1 MTISGTCLKV
11 TVIQSN
17 SCKEKETMKMKKRM
31 MKMAAMMMAMT
42 MVMGSAMTVHASSD
56 CDDGCVRDEGVG
68 YGDAG
73 GSGECYFDFGD
84 AGSSDSGSSSSSESS
99 SSSAGSS
106 HSGSSSS
113 SESSS
118 HSGSSNYDDGCV
130 RDEGVGYGDAGG
142 SGECSFDNG
151 SSDNGGTSYSAPARK
166 APGSNTGVTGKEQ
179 FRALAKSG
187 EGSYKVTHKG
197 QTIATFWLVDAEGKS
212 VPCTAVALKQRSDD
226 KKWAINFE
234 VADSE
239 GLNIGAPLDRTYMFK
254 TLGVSYVTIND
265 AVIID
270 IEAEAQAA
278 TTK

>member
-1 MTISGTCLKV
+1 
-11 TVIQSN
+11 
-17 SCKEKETMKMKKRM
+17 MKMKKKM

-42 MVMGSAMTVHASSD
+42 MIMGSAMTVHASE
-56 CDDGCVRDEGVG
+56 DGCVRDEGVG

-73 GSGECYFDFGD
+73 GSGECGFDN

-99 SSSAGSS
+99 SAPSESYDG
-106 HSGSSSS
+106 GSSS
-113 SESSS
+113 
-118 HSGSSNYDDGCV
+118 YDDGCA

-142 SGECSFDNG
+142 SGECGFDNG
-151 SSDNGGTSYSAPARK
+151 SSSSSSASYSAPARK

-197 QTIATFWLVDAEGKS
+197 QDIATFWLVDAEGKN

-265 AVIID
+265 TVIID
-270 IEAEAQAA
+270 IEAESAA
-278 TTK
+278 AK

>member
-1 MTISGTCLKV
+1 
-11 TVIQSN
+11 
-17 SCKEKETMKMKKRM
+17 MKKRM

-42 MVMGSAMTVHASSD
+42 MVMGSAMTVHASE
-56 CDDGCVRDEGVG
+56 DGCVRDDGVG
-68 YGDAG
+68 YGG
-73 GSGECYFDFGD
+73 GSGDLGFD
-84 AGSSDSGSSSSSESS
+84 SPSDSGSSSS
-99 SSSAGSS
+99 G
-106 HSGSSSS
+106 GGS

-118 HSGSSNYDDGCV
+118 APSESYDGGRDDGCYNA
-130 RDEGVGYGDAGG
+130 DENAGYGGG
-142 SGECSFDNG
+142 SGDLSFDNG
-151 SSDNGGTSYSAPARK
+151 SNDNGGASYSAPARK

-197 QTIATFWLVDAEGKS
+197 QTIATFWLVDAEGKN
-212 VPCTAVALKQRSDD
+212 VPCNAVALKQRSDD

-270 IEAEAQAA
+270 IEAESAA
-278 TTK
+278 AK

>member
-1 MTISGTCLKV
+1 
-11 TVIQSN
+11 
-17 SCKEKETMKMKKRM
+17 MKKRM

-42 MVMGSAMTVHASSD
+42 MVMGSAMTVHASE
-56 CDDGCVRDEGVG
+56 DGCVRDDGVG
-68 YGDAG
+68 YGDSVL
-73 GSGECYFDFGD
+73 SGDSGLSCDIES
-84 AGSSDSGSSSSSESS
+84 GSSGDSGSSSSSESS
-99 SSSAGSS
+99 S
-106 HSGSSSS
+106 
-113 SESSS
+113 
-118 HSGSSNYDDGCV
+118 YDDSCA
-130 RDEGVGYGDAGG
+130 RDEGVGYGDSGLNCEIENG
-142 SGECSFDNG
+142 SG
-151 SSDNGGTSYSAPARK
+151 SSASYSAPARK

-197 QTIATFWLVDAEGKS
+197 QTIATFWLVDAEGKN

-265 AVIID
+265 TVIID
-270 IEAEAQAA
+270 IEAESAA
-278 TTK
+278 AK

>member
-1 MTISGTCLKV
+1 
-11 TVIQSN
+11 
-17 SCKEKETMKMKKRM
+17 MKKRM

-42 MVMGSAMTVHASSD
+42 MVMGSAMTVHASE
-56 CDDGCVRDEGVG
+56 DGCARDEGVSDYWG
-68 YGDAG
+68 GDMG
-73 GSGECYFDFGD
+73 FDG
-84 AGSSDSGSSSSSESS
+84 GSSDSGSSSS
-99 SSSAGSS
+99 GD
-106 HSGSSSS
+106 GS

-118 HSGSSNYDDGCV
+118 TPNESYDGGSSSYDDGCA
-130 RDEGVGYGDAGG
+130 RDEGVSDYWGGDMG
-142 SGECSFDNG
+142 FD
-151 SSDNGGTSYSAPARK
+151 SSSSSNSSASYSAPARR

-197 QTIATFWLVDAEGKS
+197 QTIATFWLVDAEGKN

-239 GLNIGAPLDRTYMFK
+239 GLNIGAPIDRTYMFK

-270 IEAEAQAA
+270 IEAESAA
-278 TTK
+278 AK

>member
-1 MTISGTCLKV
+1 
-11 TVIQSN
+11 
-17 SCKEKETMKMKKRM
+17 MKMKKRM

-42 MVMGSAMTVHASSD
+42 MVMGSAMTVHAS
-56 CDDGCVRDEGVG
+56 DDGCSHGDDGASYNGSEGES
-68 YGDAG
+68 G
-73 GSGECYFDFGD
+73 GFDG
-84 AGSSDSGSSSSSESS
+84 GSSDSGSSSSGSSSSEPSQSYDGGGSSNYNDGCYHGDDGASYNGSEGESGGFDSS
-99 SSSAGSS
+99 SSSNSS
-106 HSGSSSS
+106 
-113 SESSS
+113 
-118 HSGSSNYDDGCV
+118 
-130 RDEGVGYGDAGG
+130 A
-142 SGECSFDNG
+142 
-151 SSDNGGTSYSAPARK
+151 SYSAPARR

-197 QTIATFWLVDAEGKS
+197 QTIATFWLVDAEGKN
-212 VPCTAVALKQRSDD
+212 VPCNAVALKQRSDD

-270 IEAEAQAA
+270 IEAESAA
-278 TTK
+278 AK

>member
-1 MTISGTCLKV
+1 
-11 TVIQSN
+11 
-17 SCKEKETMKMKKRM
+17 MKKRM

-42 MVMGSAMTVHASSD
+42 MVMGSAMTVHASE
-56 CDDGCVRDEGVG
+56 DGCVRDDGASAWE
-68 YGDAG
+68 G
-73 GSGECYFDFGD
+73 GSCGFDG
-84 AGSSDSGSSSSSESS
+84 GSSDSGSSSSDGSSDESYSEPSQSYDGGGSDDGCARDDGASAWEGGSVGFDNSS
-99 SSSAGSS
+99 SSNSSA
-106 HSGSSSS
+106 
-113 SESSS
+113 
-118 HSGSSNYDDGCV
+118 
-130 RDEGVGYGDAGG
+130 
-142 SGECSFDNG
+142 
-151 SSDNGGTSYSAPARK
+151 SYSAPAKR

-197 QTIATFWLVDAEGKS
+197 QDIATFWLVDTEGKN
-212 VPCTAVALKQRSDD
+212 VPCNAVALKQRSDD

-270 IEAEAQAA
+270 IEAESAA
-278 TTK
+278 AK

>member
-1 MTISGTCLKV
+1 
-11 TVIQSN
+11 
-17 SCKEKETMKMKKRM
+17 MKKRM

-42 MVMGSAMTVHASSD
+42 MVMGSAMTVHASSI

-73 GSGECYFDFGD
+73 GSGEFHLDFDN

-99 SSSAGSS
+99 SAPNESYDG
-106 HSGSSSS
+106 GSSS
-113 SESSS
+113 
-118 HSGSSNYDDGCV
+118 YDDGCA

-212 VPCTAVALKQRSDD
+212 VPCNAVALKQRSDD

>member
-1 MTISGTCLKV
+1 
-11 TVIQSN
+11 
-17 SCKEKETMKMKKRM
+17 MKKRM

-42 MVMGSAMTVHASSD
+42 MVMGSAMTVHASED
-56 CDDGCVRDEGVG
+56 GCYHGDDGVSDGWG
-68 YGDAG
+68 GDMG
-73 GSGECYFDFGD
+73 FDS
-84 AGSSDSGSSSSSESS
+84 GSSDSGSSSSDGGSNESYSTPSESYDNGNSGGSDDGCYHGDDGVSDGWGGDMGFDNGSSS
-99 SSSAGSS
+99 SSSA
-106 HSGSSSS
+106 
-113 SESSS
+113 
-118 HSGSSNYDDGCV
+118 
-130 RDEGVGYGDAGG
+130 
-142 SGECSFDNG
+142 
-151 SSDNGGTSYSAPARK
+151 SYSAPARK

-197 QTIATFWLVDAEGKS
+197 QDIATFWLVDTEGKS
-212 VPCTAVALKQRSDD
+212 VPCTAVALKQRTDD

-270 IEAEAQAA
+270 IEAESAA
-278 TTK
+278 AK

>member
-1 MTISGTCLKV
+1 
-11 TVIQSN
+11 
-17 SCKEKETMKMKKRM
+17 MKMKKKM

-42 MVMGSAMTVHASSD
+42 MVMGSAMTVHASED
-56 CDDGCVRDEGVG
+56 GCYHGDDGVSDGWS
-68 YGDAG
+68 GDMG
-73 GSGECYFDFGD
+73 FDS
-84 AGSSDSGSSSSSESS
+84 GSSDSGSSSSDGGSNESYSTPSESYDSGNSGGSDDGWSGDMGFDSGSSSNS
-99 SSSAGSS
+99 SSSA
-106 HSGSSSS
+106 
-113 SESSS
+113 
-118 HSGSSNYDDGCV
+118 
-130 RDEGVGYGDAGG
+130 
-142 SGECSFDNG
+142 
-151 SSDNGGTSYSAPARK
+151 SYSAPAKR

-197 QTIATFWLVDAEGKS
+197 QDIATFWLVDAEGKS

-270 IEAEAQAA
+270 IEAESAA
-278 TTK
+278 AK

>member
-1 MTISGTCLKV
+1 
-11 TVIQSN
+11 
-17 SCKEKETMKMKKRM
+17 MKKRM

-42 MVMGSAMTVHASSD
+42 MVMGSAMTVHASE
-56 CDDGCVRDEGVG
+56 DGCARDEGVS
-68 YGDAG
+68 AWEG
-73 GSGECYFDFGD
+73 GSCGFDG
-84 AGSSDSGSSSSSESS
+84 GSSDSGSSSSDG
-99 SSSAGSS
+99 GSS
-106 HSGSSSS
+106 ENYSEPSQSYDGGGSDDGCARDDGASAWEGGSVGFDGGSSSNS
-113 SESSS
+113 S
-118 HSGSSNYDDGCV
+118 
-130 RDEGVGYGDAGG
+130 A
-142 SGECSFDNG
+142 
-151 SSDNGGTSYSAPARK
+151 SYSAPARR

-265 AVIID
+265 TVIID
-270 IEAEAQAA
+270 IEAESAV
-278 TTK
+278 TK

>member
-11 TVIQSN
+11 TVIQSD

-42 MVMGSAMTVHASSD
+42 MVMGSAMTVHASED
-56 CDDGCVRDEGVG
+56 GCYHGDDGVSDGWG
-68 YGDAG
+68 GDMG
-73 GSGECYFDFGD
+73 F
-84 AGSSDSGSSSSSESS
+84 DSGSSSSS
-99 SSSAGSS
+99 SA
-106 HSGSSSS
+106 
-113 SESSS
+113 
-118 HSGSSNYDDGCV
+118 
-130 RDEGVGYGDAGG
+130 
-142 SGECSFDNG
+142 
-151 SSDNGGTSYSAPARK
+151 SYSAPAKR

-197 QTIATFWLVDAEGKS
+197 QTIATFWLVDAEGKN
-212 VPCTAVALKQRSDD
+212 VPCNAVALKQRSDD

-239 GLNIGAPLDRTYMFK
+239 GLNIGAPIDRTYMFK

-265 AVIID
+265 TVIID
-270 IEAEAQAA
+270 IEAEASV
-278 TTK
+278 TK

>member
-1 MTISGTCLKV
+1 
-11 TVIQSN
+11 
-17 SCKEKETMKMKKRM
+17 MKKRM

-42 MVMGSAMTVHASSD
+42 MVMGSAMTVHASE
-56 CDDGCVRDEGVG
+56 DGCARDEGVG

-73 GSGECYFDFGD
+73 GSGECGFDN
-84 AGSSDSGSSSSSESS
+84 GSSDSGSSSSNESSTPSESYD
-99 SSSAGSS
+99 G
-106 HSGSSSS
+106 GSSS
-113 SESSS
+113 
-118 HSGSSNYDDGCV
+118 YDDGCA
-130 RDEGVGYGDAGG
+130 RDEGIGYGDAGG
-142 SGECSFDNG
+142 SGECGFDN
-151 SSDNGGTSYSAPARK
+151 SSSSSSSASYSAPARK

-197 QTIATFWLVDAEGKS
+197 QTIATFWLVDAEGKN
-212 VPCTAVALKQRSDD
+212 VPCTAVALKQRTDD

-239 GLNIGAPLDRTYMFK
+239 GLNIGAPIDRTYMFK

-270 IEAEAQAA
+270 IEAESAA
-278 TTK
+278 TK

>member
-1 MTISGTCLKV
+1 
-11 TVIQSN
+11 
-17 SCKEKETMKMKKRM
+17 MKKRM

-42 MVMGSAMTVHASSD
+42 MVMGSALTVHAS
-56 CDDGCVRDEGVG
+56 DDGCYHGDNGVSDG
-68 YGDAG
+68 WS
-73 GSGECYFDFGD
+73 GSVGFDS
-84 AGSSDSGSSSSSESS
+84 GSSDSGSSSSDGGSNESS
-99 SSSAGSS
+99 SSDGGSNES
-106 HSGSSSS
+106 YSTPSESYDNGNSGGSDDGCYHGDDGDDGVSDGWGGDMGFDSGSSSS
-113 SESSS
+113 SS
-118 HSGSSNYDDGCV
+118 
-130 RDEGVGYGDAGG
+130 
-142 SGECSFDNG
+142 
-151 SSDNGGTSYSAPARK
+151 TSYSAPARK

-197 QTIATFWLVDAEGKS
+197 QTIATFWLMDAEGKN
-212 VPCTAVALKQRSDD
+212 VPCAAVALKQRSDD

-270 IEAEAQAA
+270 IEAESAA
-278 TTK
+278 AK